1 MSAGHLGQGPVD
13 PAGLRAQLTVARRYG
28 WVIAAREGGRL
39 RGALIG
45 LPPHAQPP
53 PLPPFLERIRLVV
66 LQGPR
71 ASARWARVAETLQEL
86 RPTELH
92 GYLSILG
99 VDPLHRGRG
108 VGSELLAGF
117 VARVDRD
124 ALPAY
129 LETDAESNVA
139 FYARAGF
146 QVLGDL
152 RVLGVPVWR
161 LWRPAAG
168 RDTA

>member
-1 MSAGHLGQGPVD
+1 
-13 PAGLRAQLTVARRYG
+13 
-28 WVIAAREGGRL
+28 
-39 RGALIG
+39 
-45 LPPHAQPP
+45 
-53 PLPPFLERIRLVV
+53 VV

-71 ASARWARVAETLQEL
+71 ASARWARVAESLQEL
-86 RPTELH
+86 RPIELH

-99 VDPLHRGRG
+99 VDPSHRGRG

-146 QVLGDL
+146 QVVGDL

-161 LWRPAAG
+161 LWRPATG
-168 RDTA
+168 RNTA